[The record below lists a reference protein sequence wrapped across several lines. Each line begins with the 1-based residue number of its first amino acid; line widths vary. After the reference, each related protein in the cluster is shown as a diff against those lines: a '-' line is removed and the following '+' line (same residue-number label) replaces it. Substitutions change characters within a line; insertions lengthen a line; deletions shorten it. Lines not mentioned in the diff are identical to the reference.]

1 MSEDHPEGLSEA
13 DAALQREIRA
23 ERPFTLGE
31 AIGRMAGPG
40 MMKGVSPLAGMQQA
54 VAEIQEYLNGN
65 FGSTTASP
73 LAGVL
78 FRWVKESDLLLH
90 GFDQP
95 LVVLAEFVR
104 KVLDS
109 EYLLKE
115 LVRQSDVEW
124 GLMTG
129 ERPSPDDP
137 STLEPVR
144 TALTQLA
151 EKLAGGGA

>member
-1 MSEDHPEGLSEA
+1 MSEEHLERLSEA
-13 DAALQREIRA
+13 DAELQREIRA
-23 ERPFTLGE
+23 EREFTLAE

-40 MMKGVSPLAGMQQA
+40 SMKGASPVAGMQQA
-54 VAEIQEYLNGN
+54 AAEIQEYLNGN

-78 FRWVKESDLLLH
+78 FRWVKESESLLN
-90 GFDQP
+90 GFNQP

-104 KVLDS
+104 KVLNS
-109 EYLLKE
+109 EYLVKE

-151 EKLAGGGA
+151 EKLAGAGA